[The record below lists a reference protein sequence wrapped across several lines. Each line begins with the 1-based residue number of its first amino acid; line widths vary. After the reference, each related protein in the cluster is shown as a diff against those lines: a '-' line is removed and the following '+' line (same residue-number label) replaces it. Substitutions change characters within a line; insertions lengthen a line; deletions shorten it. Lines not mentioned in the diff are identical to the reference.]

1 MQFIKKAIS
10 FFSFS
15 LYLYICWA
23 CPYDHSND
31 VSSASGSQNLDP
43 KIIDQQEGL
52 IDKLKEIKDNDLN
65 VFVFNVGQ
73 GNFVILRYY
82 KNLVIIDA
90 GNIAGR
96 ADNPQTDFESYYNDH
111 KDVLD
116 AIINGAQLK
125 AVIITHPDADHY
137 NYIPGFVD
145 MLKNKNQQKDFNACC
160 FFVSKNNDENYK
172 YLKIKETTKDNIT
185 KAVVITTANF
195 VEQGEIL
202 NKLLFEESDKNK
214 ISFLNPI
221 EMKKGENLGNNDF
234 SLVVKV
240 SFNDTQSI
248 LFTGDA
254 TGKTLDSIWQSDK
267 SSLNTH
273 FLIAPHHGAATDG
286 SLLWPMYINSLNP
299 YNFAGAIFS
308 APLGSDNEEN
318 KQQQSTYGHPNAYIQ
333 RLNLQNRVFSHYSK
347 YHYGKG
353 KEAKTKLTTKPIFVT
368 GCVTHLYWLNFSQD
382 NGMSIFHNNEFYQLV
397 SSKGWTTLI
406 KKLIDGFKTEDK
418 TIFHATMARFFQTP
432 EILKCQCTAGTK
444 LGNILNLNLEMTLP
458 YRTEET
464 MYSVEVLK
472 LFKFWVNSNA
482 AANDL
487 KRWWESKTSLVVRK
501 RSSSIF
507 EKGSKM
513 EEESLK

>member
-1 MQFIKKAIS
+1 MQFIKKVIY
-10 FFSFS
+10 FFWFS
-15 LYLYICWA
+15 LCFCICWA

-52 IDKLKEIKDNDLN
+52 IDKLKEIRDNDDLN

-73 GNFVILRYY
+73 GNFVILRYN

-90 GNIAGR
+90 GNIAGI

-111 KDVLD
+111 EYVLN
-116 AIINGAQLK
+116 AIINEAQLK

-160 FFVSKNNDENYK
+160 FFVSKNDKKNYNCLKEGENVDEA
-172 YLKIKETTKDNIT
+172 IKSNIK

-195 VEQGEIL
+195 VEQSKIL
-202 NKLLFEESDKNK
+202 NELLFNESDKNR
-214 ISFLNPI
+214 ILVLNPI

-382 NGMSIFHNNEFYQLV
+382 NGMSIFHNNEFYPLV
-397 SSKGWTTLI
+397 SSKGWTTSI

-432 EILKCQCTAGTK
+432 EILKCQCTAETK
-444 LGNILNLNLEMTLP
+444 LNLEMMLP

-464 MYSVEVLK
+464 MYSEEVLK
-472 LFKFWVNSNA
+472 LFQFWVDSNA
-482 AANDL
+482 TTNDL
-487 KRWWESKTSLVVRK
+487 KRWWESKTSLVTRK

-513 EEESLK
+513 EEKSLK